1 MQIMEYDTTDANSD
15 WKIIAFTKPSTWTHR
30 YYLQWS
36 SAVYKN
42 YIFIFGGN
50 KGVIFWLDVSED
62 PGNVKCSAVQIIKLY
77 VHAYSRVW
85 DKLMPKAPYE

>member
-15 WKIIAFTKPSTWTHR
+15 WKIKAFTKPSTWTHR

-42 YIFIFGGN
+42 YIFIFGGVE
-50 KGVIFWLDVSED
+50 GSVFWFDVSDPD
-62 PGNVKCSAVQIIKLY
+62 PGT
-77 VHAYSRVW
+77 
-85 DKLMPKAPYE
+85 

>member
-15 WKIIAFTKPSTWTHR
+15 WKIKAFTKPSTWVHR

-42 YIFIFGGN
+42 YIFIFGGVE
-50 KGVIFWLDVSED
+50 GSVFWFDVSDPD
-62 PGNVKCSAVQIIKLY
+62 PGNVKLSGVQIITILEKLCIE
-77 VHAYSRVW
+77 R
-85 DKLMPKAPYE
+85 